1 MPKPQLY
8 RKLRTSFISDEV
20 KHLINSSKEV
30 LMNLNLHEKANRFVS
45 NAKMMACDMMNN
57 GVLATLKQE
66 AKNID
71 GAVTLMKIG
80 VEAIAALILI
90 VIWVLIPQIGSA
102 IEDNMPAINETSQWA
117 SSPAGYELWAQIEP
131 MLRVCIIVVIV
142 ALVLKVIYDLRQS
155 SNA

>member
-1 MPKPQLY
+1 MKIHA
-8 RKLRTSFISDEV
+8 KLESLSV
-20 KHLINSSKEV
+20 G
-30 LMNLNLHEKANRFVS
+30 
-45 NAKMMACDMMNN
+45 AKSMACAFMGH
-57 GVLATLKQE
+57 GVLTTLKEE

-102 IEDNMPAINETSQWA
+102 IEDNMPAINSTSEWA
-117 SSPAGYELWAQIEP
+117 ASPAGYDLWAQIEP